1 MSRTFIAIPV
11 PSPVRNELAACAAAM
26 ARGWPEGSV
35 CWTPADNIHLT
46 LRFLG
51 DTEPEQ
57 LSSLKDGLDGI
68 GVGAGRFSLNLAGAG
83 CFPDPRRPRVIW
95 AGLGDSEERLPPLQ
109 RGVEK
114 LAQGLGW
121 PPEEREFRAHLTLG
135 RVRQQKPVAR
145 PSPDWLVEPVSLLF
159 AVDSVEL
166 IESRLHPT
174 GARYRTLH
182 QVELVS

>member
-35 CWTPADNIHLT
+35 CWT
-46 LRFLG
+46 R
-51 DTEPEQ
+51 
-57 LSSLKDGLDGI
+57 
-68 GVGAGRFSLNLAGAG
+68 AGADW
-83 CFPDPRRPRVIW
+83 FPAPRRPRVIW